1 MSSDPPYRSHPELE
15 RLRAMFPDVVVDEE
29 MRARLA
35 KIVEEIVGPVTDDDE
50 PTLYR

>member
-1 MSSDPPYRSHPELE
+1 MYRSHVELE
-15 RLRAMFPDVVVDEE
+15 ELRRLFPDVVVDEE

-35 KIVEEIVGPVTDDDE
+35 KIIEKVVEPVTDDDE